1 MSTGGTAVV
10 GEAGPEMVRLPQGAQ
25 VMPFMQG
32 RGGSGGGG
40 GQVVVPVY
48 LDKRQIALAM
58 GSYTADEQAAR

>member
-1 MSTGGTAVV
+1 
-10 GEAGPEMVRLPQGAQ
+10 VRLPQGAQ